1 MKKNVTKKTQIVETV
16 TDFLKRGG
24 KITMARS
31 RRAHGAQ
38 SIQKM
43 PRALRTLQIADIN
56 NMHSRQLR
64 HFGW

>member
-1 MKKNVTKKTQIVETV
+1 MKKNATKKTQVVETV

-31 RRAHGAQ
+31 RRAYGSQ
-38 SIQKM
+38 SVQKM

-56 NMHSRQLR
+56 NMHSQQLR
-64 HFGW
+64 FGR